1 MCLFV
6 RYLYPPGILHFLA
19 QYSSRSLYPRAARYN
34 NRLVMCVLL
43 SKTTDDN
50 PIKLVQTL
58 KISSFDATYDE
69 IKTDITIRVGPGQRI
84 E

>member
-1 MCLFV
+1 
-6 RYLYPPGILHFLA
+6 
-19 QYSSRSLYPRAARYN
+19 
-34 NRLVMCVLL
+34 MCVLL